1 MVLGREHNFGYL
13 LQNSMLGAKD
23 ANAGSQP
30 KHKAGTIVSGDD
42 LLSILSRQRGTSS
55 AMPSGGTKISLAAL
69 HQESQHEIVALIPNS
84 RLLTINYTNWN
95 RLRSEGSAEEPTLV
109 ISFLG

>member
-1 MVLGREHNFGYL
+1 MGRPAPAPRHM
-13 LQNSMLGAKD
+13 QNMLGVKD
-23 ANAGSQP
+23 ANVGCSQP
-30 KHKAGTIVSGDD
+30 KHNKAGTIVSGDD
-42 LLSILSRQRGTSS
+42 LLSLLSRQRGTSS
-55 AMPSGGTKISLAAL
+55 ATPSGGTKISLAAL

-95 RLRSEGSAEEPTLV
+95 RLRSEGSSEEPTLV